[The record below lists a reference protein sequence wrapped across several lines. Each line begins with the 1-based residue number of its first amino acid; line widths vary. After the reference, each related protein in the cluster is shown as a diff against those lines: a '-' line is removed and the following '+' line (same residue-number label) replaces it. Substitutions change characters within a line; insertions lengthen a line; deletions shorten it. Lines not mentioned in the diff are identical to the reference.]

1 VGAISIR
8 YIPLCLTLLLAVS
21 RASSAGERYTVYMG
35 GGGDSADSTT
45 TIFDS
50 GLSAFGTYLQTN
62 PWNSEVRFDGGHSVT
77 EGIVSSQFPSIP
89 ESNRGPF
96 TLQSYSKTIDKYV
109 ALIKSGK
116 IKDGDQLLLMIDSH
130 GLTNPDGIWGKA
142 HGIAVGNS
150 KGTFLGEGEEVSLS
164 RLEELSLLAKAKHVN
179 LAIVDMS
186 CHSGN
191 SLTLANERTCVI
203 TATGPEQYGYSGF
216 AARFV
221 KNMKAG
227 KSLED
232 VFLETR
238 KNDTNPAYPM
248 ISTPAGLELNRKLYP
263 KITPFLYFDSK
274 ELNAYDLSPRLL
286 DQARSCSPPK
296 DSAEELLA
304 QIEQLKSTV
313 VGGQVDMSELTPLLK
328 RYQQEQDQMTTEL
341 RSLGAQELN
350 NVETCTTSVK
360 YGGNQHI
367 DYHATATWSVLLL
380 SSFSPEQFKYLNDQM
395 NAATTGRDKA
405 QVQAQIQCLDW
416 NKKKL
421 EEITSTH
428 PEVQSYKEKSDA
440 LLKKMTDTY
449 SLAEKIATAER
460 GVYGNLYSDLAKGD
474 KSSNACKNFAL

>member
-1 VGAISIR
+1 MGAISIR

-21 RASSAGERYTVYMG
+21 NASTAGERYTVYMG
-35 GGGDSADSTT
+35 GGGEPADSTT

-50 GLSAFGTYLQTN
+50 GLSAFGNYLQTN
-62 PWNSEVRFDGGHSVT
+62 PWNSEIRFDGGHSVT

-89 ESNRGPF
+89 DSNRGPF
-96 TLQSYSKTIDKYV
+96 TAESYGKTIDKYV

-130 GLTNPDGIWGKA
+130 GLKNPDGIFGKA
-142 HGIAVGNS
+142 HDIAVGTS
-150 KGTFLGEGEEVSLS
+150 KGVFLGEGDEVSLS
-164 RLEELSLLAKAKHVN
+164 RLEELSSLAQAKHVN

-191 SLTLANERTCVI
+191 SLNLANERTCVI

-221 KNMKAG
+221 KNMKPG

-232 VFLETR
+232 VFLDTR
-238 KNDTNPAYPM
+238 KEDTNPSYPM

-286 DQARSCSPPK
+286 DQAGSCAPPT
-296 DSAEELLA
+296 DSATQFLA

-313 VGGQVDMSELTPLLK
+313 MGGQVDMSDLAPLLQQ
-328 RYQQEQDQMTTEL
+328 YQQEQDQMTAEL
-341 RSLGAQELN
+341 RSLGAQELS
-350 NVETCTTSVK
+350 NVETCTASVK
-360 YGGNQHI
+360 YGGNQHFN
-367 DYHATATWSVLLL
+367 YHSTATWSVLLL
-380 SSFSPEQFKYLNDQM
+380 SSFSPEQFKYLTDQM
-395 NAATTGRDKA
+395 NAATTAREKA

-421 EEITSTH
+421 EEVISTH

-449 SLAEKIATAER
+449 SLAEKIAIAER
-460 GVYGNLYSDLAKGD
+460 GIYESLYSDLAKGD
-474 KSSNACKNFAL
+474 KSTNACKNFAL